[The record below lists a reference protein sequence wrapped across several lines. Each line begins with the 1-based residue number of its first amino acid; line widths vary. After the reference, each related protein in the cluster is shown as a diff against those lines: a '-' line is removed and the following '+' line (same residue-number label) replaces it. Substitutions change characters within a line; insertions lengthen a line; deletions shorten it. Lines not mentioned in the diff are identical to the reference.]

1 MAKRDT
7 PKDVD
12 RPRPQTTPAAEA
24 PPPRGESRPPAP
36 DPFEVFTEWASE
48 ADTAGYANL

>member
-1 MAKRDT
+1 MRKRDT
-7 PKDVD
+7 PKDAE
-12 RPRPQTTPAAEA
+12 RPRPAATPAAEA
-24 PPPRGESRPPAP
+24 PPRCEPKRPAL